1 MTPGTRATLEKELKE
16 LESLVKNRS
25 EVAQER
31 LRQVQEGKG
40 VVLGLN
46 KTLQEANV
54 NMNNMRGHH
63 IVSLDEY
70 RLFHDSASV
79 ALEAR
84 KAKMQ
89 QLNQLVAE
97 GKAAASEAKRIQVRV
112 EKIGNQLRLGPA
124 KVISFERD

>member
-1 MTPGTRATLEKELKE
+1 MTPGTRAMLEKELRE

-31 LRQVQEGKG
+31 LKQVQEGKEAI
-40 VVLGLN
+40 LGLN
-46 KTLQEANV
+46 RTLQEASM
-54 NMNNMRGHH
+54 NMSNMRGHH

-70 RLFHDSASV
+70 RLFHDGASV

-84 KAKMQ
+84 REKLQ
-89 QLNQLVAE
+89 QINQLVAE
-97 GKAAASEAKRIQVRV
+97 GKTAASEAKRIQVRV

-124 KVISFERD
+124 KVISFERT